1 MTDARSPMRALRAA
15 LFAAVCV
22 TLAAVGHSFT
32 SGHDLPPLAVLGAL
46 ALTAAGGWLAGTRRR
61 GPLPIGAALLGVQ
74 GALHLLFARSEPHAA
89 AHTAPHHHI
98 GGTGTATADSVPAD
112 GAPAVDAVM
121 PGASAAHSAD
131 TLFADIAAQT
141 SQLTTGP
148 AGMLA
153 AHVLG
158 AAVCAL
164 WLARGEAA
172 LFRLARTV
180 GTVCAAPFA
189 PLRLL
194 LADVR
199 VPEPPRPPRSGHRT
213 RRLHGVV
220 LTHSLSRRGPP
231 GGPVTRATVPGAVV

>member
-1 MTDARSPMRALRAA
+1 M
-15 LFAAVCV
+15 
-22 TLAAVGHSFT
+22 GHSFT
-32 SGHDLPPLAVLGAL
+32 SGHDLPPAAVLGAL

-61 GPLPIGAALLGVQ
+61 GPLPIGTALLGVQ

-89 AHTAPHHHI
+89 GHTAPHHHI
-98 GGTGTATADSVPAD
+98 GGGTGTAAADSVPAD
-112 GAPAVDAVM
+112 GAPAVEAVM
-121 PGASAAHSAD
+121 SGASSAHSAG
-131 TLFADIAAQT
+131 TLFADIAAQP

-148 AGMLA
+148 AGMVA

-172 LFRLARTV
+172 FFRLARTV

-194 LADVR
+194 LAVVR
-199 VPEPPRPPRSGHRT
+199 VPEPARPPRHGHRT

-231 GGPVTRATVPGAVV
+231 RGPVTRATVPGAIV

>member
-1 MTDARSPMRALRAA
+1 M
-15 LFAAVCV
+15 
-22 TLAAVGHSFT
+22 GHSFT
-32 SGHDLPPLAVLGAL
+32 SGDDLPPAAVLGAL
-46 ALTAAGGWLAGTRRR
+46 ALTTAGGWLAGTRRR

-74 GALHLLFARSEPHAA
+74 GALHLLLAGSEPHAA
-89 AHTAPHHHI
+89 GHTAPHRHI
-98 GGTGTATADSVPAD
+98 GGTGTAAADSVLAD

-121 PGASAAHSAD
+121 SGASSAHSAGTSAG
-131 TLFADIAAQT
+131 TLFPDIADIAAQT
-141 SQLTTGP
+141 SQLSTGP

-172 LFRLARTV
+172 FFRLARTV
-180 GTVCAAPFA
+180 GTVCAAPFT

-194 LADVR
+194 LAVVR
-199 VPEPPRPPRSGHRT
+199 VPEAPRPPRPGHRT

-231 GGPVTRATVPGAVV
+231 GGPVTRATAPGALV

>member
-1 MTDARSPMRALRAA
+1 MRALRAA

-32 SGHDLPPLAVLGAL
+32 SGHDLPAVAVLGAL

-89 AHTAPHHHI
+89 GRAAPHHHI
-98 GGTGTATADSVPAD
+98 GGGAGTADSVLAD

-121 PGASAAHSAD
+121 SGASSGHSAG
-131 TLFADIAAQT
+131 TLFADIAAHST
-141 SQLTTGP
+141 QLTTGP

-172 LFRLARTV
+172 FFRLARTV

-194 LADVR
+194 LAVVR
-199 VPEPPRPPRSGHRT
+199 VPEPARPPRPGHRT

-231 GGPVTRATVPGAVV
+231 VGPVTRATAPGALV